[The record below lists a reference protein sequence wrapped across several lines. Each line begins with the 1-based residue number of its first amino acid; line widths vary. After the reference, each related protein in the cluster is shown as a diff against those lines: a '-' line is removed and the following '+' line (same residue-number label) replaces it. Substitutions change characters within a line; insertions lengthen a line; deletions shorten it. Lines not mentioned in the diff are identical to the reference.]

1 MHVLEGGHY
10 NACFSGRTL
19 QCMFWWEDIT
29 LHVLVGGH
37 YNACFRGRTLQ
48 CMF

>member
-10 NACFSGRTL
+10 NACFSGSS
-19 QCMFWWEDIT
+19 IT
-29 LHVLVGGH
+29 MHVLVGGH